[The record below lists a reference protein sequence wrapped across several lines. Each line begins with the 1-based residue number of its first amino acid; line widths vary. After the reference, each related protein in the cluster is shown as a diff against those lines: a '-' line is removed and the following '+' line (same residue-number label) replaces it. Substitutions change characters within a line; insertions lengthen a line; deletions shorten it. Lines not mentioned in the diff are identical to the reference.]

1 MDTAVENVQKGH
13 PKGLYLLFM
22 TEMWERFS
30 YYGMRA
36 IFVLY
41 MTKML
46 LMGDAEA
53 SEIYGSYTGLVYLT
67 PLLGGYLSDRF
78 LGNRRS
84 IEIGGLLMAVGQF
97 ILFFSASTTGAS
109 AITLMWVGLTMLII
123 GNGFFKPNIS
133 TMVGQLYPKGD
144 RRVDSAFTIFYMGI
158 NLGAFFSPLICGTLA
173 EKVDFKWG
181 FLAAG
186 IGMVVGLITFII
198 QKNKVLVDDNHQP
211 IGMPTAKFGMA
222 QFGLIA
228 GSIALIFFLMNF
240 KTMFNM
246 DWDIIGYL
254 IYGAMVV
261 MPLIV
266 LTDKAL
272 TKEERDRIMVIFIL
286 AFFVIFFWGAF
297 EQAGASLTIFAD
309 RQTDRHI
316 FGWEM
321 PASYFQSVNPLAIIL
336 LAPLFSS
343 LWLRLGNRGKEPSSP
358 RKMAIGLALVSLGY
372 VVIAFAVYGIGA
384 MDKVSMFWLIGLY
397 VIHTMGELCLSPI
410 GLSMVSKL
418 SPLRFSSLLMGT
430 WFLAN
435 AAANK
440 FAGTLS
446 ALIPGSAK
454 EGVAKTTSFLGFEI
468 TDLFDFFMV
477 FIVMCGAA
485 AVILFGMSRWLS
497 KKMHGIN

>member
-1 MDTAVENVQKGH
+1 MDTSVQKGH

-84 IEIGGLLMAVGQF
+84 IEIGGILMAIGQF
-97 ILFFSASTTGAS
+97 FMFFSASTTGPS

-158 NLGAFFSPLICGTLA
+158 NLGAFFAPLIAGTLA

-181 FLAAG
+181 FLTAG
-186 IGMVVGLITFII
+186 IGMIIGLITFVI
-198 QKNKVLVDDNHQP
+198 QKNKLLVDENNEP
-211 IGMPTAKFGMA
+211 IGMPTNKFGIA
-222 QFGLIA
+222 QFGMIA
-228 GSIALIFFLMNF
+228 GAIAMIFFFMNF
-240 KTMFNM
+240 KTMFKS
-246 DWDIIGYL
+246 DLDIIGYL
-254 IYGAMVV
+254 IYGAMVL
-261 MPLIV
+261 MPLLV
-266 LTDKAL
+266 LTDKGL

-309 RQTDRHI
+309 RQTDRHL

-343 LWLRLGNRGKEPSSP
+343 LWLNLGNRNREPSSP
-358 RKMAIGLALVSLGY
+358 KKMAIGLALVALGY
-372 VVIAFAVYGIGA
+372 GVIAFAVYGIGA
-384 MDKVSMFWLIGLY
+384 MDKVSMFWLISLY

-446 ALIPGSAK
+446 ALIPGSGENGQGA
-454 EGVAKTTSFLGFEI
+454 ATTNFLGFEI
-468 TDLFDFFMV
+468 SNLFDFFLV
-477 FIVMCGAA
+477 FIVMCGVAA
-485 AVILFGMSRWLS
+485 AILFAMSRWLE
-497 KKMHGIN
+497 KKMHGVN